1 MPSHKSAP
9 VQQAVIAKRLQGHSK
24 RQIARDLGMG
34 RNTVDRI
41 LTESQI
47 EAAVAQGRS
56 QLVELVP
63 KAVQLIQRAIEQ
75 GLAADEV
82 PKGALEAAIHVVKGS
97 GAYEE
102 RSRTRGDVYVHDEY
116 AKADREQL
124 EAELAE
130 RLQAVGS
137 RRPN

>member
-1 MPSHKSAP
+1 MPTNKSPQA
-9 VQQAVIAKRLQGHSK
+9 QQAVIAKRLSGDSK

-41 LTESQI
+41 LSESQV
-47 EAAVAQGRS
+47 EAAVAQGRT

-63 KAVQLIQRAIEQ
+63 KAMQLIEKAIDQ
-75 GLAADEV
+75 GLAANEV
-82 PKGALEAAIHVVKGS
+82 PKSALEAAIHVVRGS

-102 RSRTRGDVYVHDEY
+102 RSRTRGDVYLHDDY

-124 EAELAE
+124 ESQLAE
-130 RLQAVGS
+130 RLDAVGS

>member
-1 MPSHKSAP
+1 MPTNKSPQA
-9 VQQAVIAKRLQGHSK
+9 QQAVIAKRLHGDSK

-41 LTESQI
+41 LTESQV
-47 EAAVAQGRS
+47 EAAVAQGRT

-63 KAVQLIQRAIEQ
+63 KAIQLIHRAIDQ
-75 GLAADEV
+75 GLAAEEV
-82 PKGALEAAIHVVKGS
+82 PKSALEAAIHVVKGS

-102 RSRTRGDVYVHDEY
+102 RSRTRGDVYVHDGY

-124 EAELAE
+124 ESQLAE
-130 RLQAVGS
+130 RLRPAGS
-137 RRPN
+137 GRPN